1 MSASCVL
8 LGACGSDTPD
18 VKSPYNSAGSAAAPV
33 APLAQDAP
41 AKNGPDKQRER
52 LEAANGHFL
61 KNNYTPKGKQDRYGH
76 AEAIVDAPLADVR
89 KAILDFGD
97 YKSLAPDKFKTVR
110 MVAKE
115 NGTVDMYFLVPVLK
129 GLATIWYVTR
139 FPDHT
144 VPDGNGVEVLDG
156 KFVKGSIEDME
167 LELTIRSI
175 APRETI
181 LTCDLLIVPTLPA
194 PQSALD
200 ETFRDAAGDAVAAL
214 KKKVETS
221 PDATQAMPPADMPQ
235 PSPQMT
241 QPPAATAPAQ

>member
-1 MSASCVL
+1 LFA
-8 LGACGSDTPD
+8 ACGGDAPEA
-18 VKSPYNSAGSAAAPV
+18 KSPYDSAGSANAPA

-41 AKNGPDKQRER
+41 AANGPDKQRER
-52 LEAANGHFL
+52 LEAADGHFL

-76 AEAIVDAPLADVR
+76 AEAIVDAPIADVR
-89 KAILDFGD
+89 KAVLDFGN
-97 YKSLAPDKFKTVR
+97 YQSLAPDKFKTVR
-110 MVAKE
+110 MIAKE

-144 VPDGNGVEVLDG
+144 IPDGHGVEVLDG

-167 LELTIRSI
+167 LELTLRSI
-175 APRETI
+175 APNETI

-200 ETFRDAAGDAVAAL
+200 ETFRDAAGDAVQAL
-214 KKKVETS
+214 KKRVEIS
-221 PDATQAMPPADMPQ
+221 SAD
-235 PSPQMT
+235 
-241 QPPAATAPAQ
+241 AATPQ